1 MMESGKAKQ
10 MADLN
15 MVPIELQEALWIAV
29 SEKDREILQ
38 NMIAKGKSNRRI
50 AIWLSA
56 QQCRIDSFQSVT
68 GECVDFRTSPQGLE
82 AENPDEWN
90 SRYGASWEQAA
101 AILRALFN
109 QRGCT

>member
-29 SEKDREILQ
+29 SEKDRE
-38 NMIAKGKSNRRI
+38 SNRRI

-56 QQCRIDSFQSVT
+56 QQCRIDSFQTVT